1 MASLLVHTCCGPCAT
16 GCFEHWR
23 QEGFQVTSFWYNP
36 NIHPFSEHQRRLQT
50 LQYFFKRNN
59 TPLIVSDGY
68 DVISYFRAV
77 VGHENE
83 RCQYCFRLRLT
94 ATASAA
100 KERGFEAF
108 TTTLLISPYQNQEL
122 LKQIGEEIAQREG
135 LRFISEDMRPCY
147 GDSRRISQELDL
159 YRQKYC
165 GCIYS
170 EWERFS
176 QKKR

>member
-23 QEGFQVTSFWYNP
+23 REGFQVTSFWHNP

-50 LQYFFKRNN
+50 LQEFFKANN
-59 TPLIVSDGY
+59 TPLVVSEGY
-68 DVISYFRAV
+68 DVVSYFRAV

-147 GDSRRISQELDL
+147 DDSRRISQELDL

-176 QKKR
+176 KKKR

>member
-1 MASLLVHTCCGPCAT
+1 M
-16 GCFEHWR
+16 
-23 QEGFQVTSFWYNP
+23 TSFWYNP

-50 LQYFFKRNN
+50 LQEFFKK
-59 TPLIVSDGY
+59 TDVPMIVSEGY

-122 LKQIGEEIAQREG
+122 LKQIGDEIAQREG

-147 GDSRRISQELDL
+147 SDSRRISQELDL